1 MTQPTRFATF
11 LKGYGRLT
19 IFMIPIGIALNFV
32 GGQIASLTKLPVYL
46 DSIGTILVGAL
57 CGSIPGAIVGLISNL
72 INAITIPTLVPYATL
87 SIIFGLLAGQFSRW
101 GWFRSFW
108 KTVLAAVPLSIVG
121 GWLGALITIWVYGG
135 LGGSGGADLI
145 VAALAATGLSVPV
158 ANFIA
163 YVPIDFLDK
172 IVTVIIVYLLLKRL
186 PTRLLTKL
194 PLGSIYLRT
203 GRRPKRTTAT
213 ATETTAP

>member
-1 MTQPTRFATF
+1 MARRRSFSEVLA
-11 LKGYGRLT
+11 GYGRLT

-32 GGQIASLTKLPVYL
+32 GGQLAAVTKLPVYL

-57 CGSIPGAIVGLISNL
+57 CGGLPGALVGLISNL
-72 INAITIPTLVPYATL
+72 INSITIPTLVPYALL

-108 KTVLAAVPLSIVG
+108 KTVLAAIPLSIVG
-121 GWLGALITIWVYGG
+121 GWLGALITLAVFGG

-145 VAALAATGLSVPV
+145 VAALAATGMPIAT

-172 IVTVIIVYLLLKRL
+172 IVTVLIVFILLKRI
-186 PTRLLTKL
+186 PTRLLTKV
-194 PLGSIYLRT
+194 PLGSLYIR
-203 GRRPKRTTAT
+203 KRKNASTA
-213 ATETTAP
+213 AALDDEHEVV